1 MRSISLSFGLPA
13 RLALLALVI
22 VAAIALGGFPGL
34 GSHSNVAAAAGVT
47 RTYYVAADEVAWD
60 YAPSGMNKI
69 TGQPFGDTE
78 NVFMQNGPDRIGR
91 VYKKA
96 VYREYTDATFTK
108 LKPSGPGEEHL
119 GLLGPVVRA
128 EVGDTIKFVFKNNT
142 RFPVSVH
149 PHGVSYAKNA
159 EGAPYADG
167 SGAANKGDDSVD
179 PGSTYTYTWG
189 VPERAGPGPMDGSST
204 LWMYHSHVDEPG
216 DTNAGLIGAIVVTKK
231 GMAKPDGSPIDVDRE
246 LFTMFT
252 VFDEN
257 TSTYLATNIKEFT
270 GKPTT
275 VNPDSDG
282 FIESNKMHS
291 INGYSYGNLP
301 GLTMRVGQ
309 RVRWYLIGQGTE
321 VDLHTPHW
329 HGNTVLINGMRT
341 DVAELLP
348 MSIKVADMVPDDAGT
363 WLFHC
368 HVNDHIVAGM
378 QAKYT
383 VTP

>member
-1 MRSISLSFGLPA
+1 MRHISLSSGT

-22 VAAIALGGFPGL
+22 TAAIGVYLFPGL
-34 GSHSNVAAAAGVT
+34 GGRGGAATAAGGAT

-69 TGQPFGDTE
+69 TGEPFGDTE
-78 NVFMQNGPDRIGR
+78 NVFMQRGPDRIGH
-91 VYKKA
+91 VYRKA
-96 VYREYTDATFTK
+96 VYREYTDATFTR
-108 LKPSGPGEEHL
+108 LKPRGPSEQHL
-119 GLLGPVVRA
+119 GILGPVVRA
-128 EVGDTIKFVFKNNT
+128 EVGDTIRFVFKNNT
-142 RFPVSVH
+142 RFPTSVH
-149 PHGVSYAKNA
+149 PHGVFYNKDS

-167 SGAANKGDDSVD
+167 SGAANKGDDAVD
-179 PGSTYTYTWG
+179 PGRTYTYTWN
-189 VPERAGPGPMDGSST
+189 VPERAGPGPMDGSSA

-216 DTNAGLIGAIVVTKK
+216 DTNAGLIGPIVVTKK
-231 GMAKPDGSPIDVDRE
+231 GMAKPDGSPTDVDRE
-246 LFTMFT
+246 VFTLFT

-257 TSTYLATNIKEFT
+257 TSTYLQSNIREFA
-270 GKPTT
+270 GRPSS
-275 VNPDSDG
+275 VNPDDDG

-329 HGNTVLINGMRT
+329 HGNTVTINGMRT

-348 MSIKVADMVPDDAGT
+348 MSMKIADMVPDNPGT
-363 WLFHC
+363 WLYHC
-368 HVNDHIVAGM
+368 HVNDHILAGM
-378 QAKYT
+378 QATYT
-383 VTP
+383 VLP